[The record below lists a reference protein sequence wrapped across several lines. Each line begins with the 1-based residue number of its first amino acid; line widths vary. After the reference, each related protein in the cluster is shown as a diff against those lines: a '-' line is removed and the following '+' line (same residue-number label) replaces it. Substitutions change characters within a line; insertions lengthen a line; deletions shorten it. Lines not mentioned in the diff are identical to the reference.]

1 MNRNTFNQLIQQGS
15 WHELFITEMGWNAP
29 QGQHFLPTI
38 TVDDTDYDFT
48 VVAQRNG
55 FQILTCEVA
64 AIPNMSVCRKI
75 DLKLRRQANDYIAIY
90 TTPQSEHHLW
100 ACPLK
105 LNEKRDMVIVEY
117 ATADQADFLFSKLAA
132 ITFNID
138 ELTTI
143 IDVRQHV
150 TQAFAVNS

>member
-55 FQILTCEVA
+55 FQILTSQVA
-64 AIPNMSVCRKI
+64 VISNM
-75 DLKLRRQANDYIAIY
+75 
-90 TTPQSEHHLW
+90 
-100 ACPLK
+100 
-105 LNEKRDMVIVEY
+105 
-117 ATADQADFLFSKLAA
+117 
-132 ITFNID
+132 
-138 ELTTI
+138 
-143 IDVRQHV
+143 
-150 TQAFAVNS
+150 